1 MTEPFFNEIR
11 KRPEFQAELV
21 VALEEELTAMM
32 KEMEAKDA
40 EIAALKKQIDDMK
53 SCDTC
58 KYWQPT
64 CSIMAACSNHHE
76 KWEAKE

>member
-21 VALEEELTAMM
+21 VALEEEMAAMM

-40 EIAALKKQIDDMK
+40 RIAELEEVMKKIMLTSNEQRICGIAANAYAPP
-53 SCDTC
+53 CD
-58 KYWQPT
+58 
-64 CSIMAACSNHHE
+64 E
-76 KWEAKE
+76 E